1 MSAGYSM
8 YFYGFCGLWVLQI
21 CIFYVTFHPQ
31 GAESLHFYVALWY
44 MNSYISLFYMTFS
57 PGGAQC
63 MHFYVGL
70 WPMNSPNWHL
80 GGYTGSEFVAKYEFS
95 DIRGSECV
103 AKMRV
108 LVIAETC
115 LYAFLR
121 GLLTLGEQNLWFFT
135 CFPTYGDQN
144 LSQKCVHPW

>member
-1 MSAGYSM
+1 
-8 YFYGFCGLWVLQI
+8 
-21 CIFYVTFHPQ
+21 
-31 GAESLHFYVALWY
+31 
-44 MNSYISLFYMTFS
+44 
-57 PGGAQC
+57 

-115 LYAFLR
+115 VYAFLR
-121 GLLTLGEQNLWFFT
+121 DFFALGEHNLCIFIRF
-135 CFPTYGDQN
+135 YG
-144 LSQKCVHPW
+144 P